1 MFFQAKYIF
10 KTQLNV
16 VSNAKHA
23 HTLASFPRKKT
34 RLVSYKDPINSSK

>member
-10 KTQLNV
+10 KTQSNA

-34 RLVSYKDPINSSK
+34 RLVSYKDPINPSK